1 MKHNDDSMSLA
12 RRGYGRIEVRK
23 DGWTDGEVV
32 TPFGIV
38 SVYAQGD
45 AENQPH
51 TRLDFAWNGRLYMR
65 NFDGVRYSPR
75 GLVTKAMQFAS
86 EIAAPNSRL
95 G

>member
-12 RRGYGRIEVRK
+12 RRGYGRINVHK

-45 AENQPH
+45 DENRPH
-51 TRLDFAWNGRLYMR
+51 TRLDFAWDGRLYMR
-65 NFDGVRYSPR
+65 NFDGRRYSPR

-86 EIAAPNSRL
+86 EIASP
-95 G
+95 